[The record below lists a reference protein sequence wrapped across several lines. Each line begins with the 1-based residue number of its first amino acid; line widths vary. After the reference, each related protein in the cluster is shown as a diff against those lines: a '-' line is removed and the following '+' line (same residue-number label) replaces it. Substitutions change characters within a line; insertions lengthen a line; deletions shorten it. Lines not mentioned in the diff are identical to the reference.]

1 MQKESD
7 GSKKDLI
14 KIKQDAGKIFIKQ
27 TYIIFIDELRKFL
40 NATDL
45 TQIKLDD
52 LHPLLQAID
61 KYSELVPR
69 RLEDLNWI
77 DKDIEERKKRWHDF
91 LTHTEAKDKLVK
103 ELLSLIPLLR
113 EKYDRLAKTTNF
125 CSNSLNGFVLV
136 NEKIENAQFYETE
149 LHPCANRNQLRDE
162 VGSFSSK
169 VDIYGPQVDKFESY
183 DAEKLKEVE
192 IDEVES
198 LINQATSLIKDL
210 DADNHSIDEI
220 CSGLKEERK
229 AFKDGDTYDNHK
241 RIGDRISSASER
253 IGALKGEFDSI
264 KEALE
269 STEITN
275 PDISKK
281 FNEVE
286 SNINQLVNTIEEQK
300 LDFDEVSKDIN
311 REDMNNAK
319 LASIAGIIERLGKI
333 AGEMN
338 DIEKMLKETED
349 LFKELQSDLID
360 LCYAKKLKDL
370 MNNIKILLDRLA
382 RLNDLIDKLIQLSRE
397 LNGYT
402 SDTEE
407 DEFVKDLE
415 TELQDVKRKQLE
427 AEEVLK
433 NTEVEIQD
441 LLEQLK
447 AVPSKVDEEKAD
459 KVANTIGE
467 IGVLV
472 ESIEKLV
479 DSKIQRFAD
488 MDPYKKFRRREK
500 ELGKL
505 TQILAEREN
514 ILEELKKDCRT
525 DLENKDVSD
534 ELKQICNEVLEEVD
548 PLEENLDNL
557 KQRMSLLRN
566 EIDSYLEK
574 SAKTELTIEEI
585 FELLYANVEIKK
597 KLKILLASIDEFSKN
612 LGELRKKYLK
622 KKSEV
627 PVNKNY
633 KAIKGDAVDEMLGN
647 WINTHG
653 WEIEIKR
660 LGGGFYMFGEKK
672 IFAKIINGK
681 LIIRVGG
688 GYMNID
694 EFMQHYGMME
704 LARQQRAFE
713 MEYESLNYD
722 EIMNSEENTTT
733 QTMSSNAVMGIAE
746 AKKNLRGSFAG
757 TMTGKDG
764 RGSPKRGSPR
774 GTKVD
779 NRPGSPGTMVGKR
792 PGSPRDV
799 VQRPGSPGT
808 AGQRAATFV
817 KGLPSAAKLEE
828 SLRKMEQDA
837 KEGKLKEGYSKMT
850 IKK

>member
-1 MQKESD
+1 MT
-7 GSKKDLI
+7 
-14 KIKQDAGKIFIKQ
+14 KIKL
-27 TYIIFIDELRKFL
+27 E
-40 NATDL
+40 
-45 TQIKLDD
+45 D
-52 LHPLLQAID
+52 LHPVLQAID

-69 RLEDLNWI
+69 RLEDLNAI
-77 DKDIEERKKRWHDF
+77 DKDVEDRKKRWHDF

-125 CSNSLNGFVLV
+125 CGNSLNGFVLV
-136 NEKIENAQFYETE
+136 NEKIDNAQHYETE
-149 LHPCANRNQLRDE
+149 LRPCPNRNQLRDE
-162 VGSFSSK
+162 VGNYSAK
-169 VDIYGPQVDKFESY
+169 VDQYGPQVDKFESY
-183 DAEKLKEVE
+183 DADKLKETE

-198 LINQATSLIKDL
+198 LITAATNLIKDL
-210 DADNHSIDEI
+210 DADNHSVDDI
-220 CSGLKEERK
+220 CTGLKDERK
-229 AFKDGDTYDNHK
+229 AFRDGDIYDNHK
-241 RIGDRISSASER
+241 KIGSRIASASQR

-269 STEITN
+269 TTEITN
-275 PDISKK
+275 PAISAK
-281 FNEVE
+281 FGEVE
-286 SNINQLVNTIEEQK
+286 ANISQLIQAIEEQK
-300 LDFDEVSKDIN
+300 SSFDEVTKDVN
-311 REDMNNAK
+311 REDMNSAK
-319 LASIAGIIERLGKI
+319 LATIAGIIERLGKI
-333 AGEMN
+333 AGEMTE
-338 DIEKMLKETED
+338 IENKLKTTED

-370 MNNIKILLDRLA
+370 SNNIKILLERLA

-402 SDTEE
+402 SDNEE

-415 TELQDVKRKQLE
+415 AELQDVKRKQLE
-427 AEEVLK
+427 AEDVLK
-433 NTEVEIQD
+433 NTELEIAD

-447 AVPSKVDEEKAD
+447 AEPSKVDEERAD
-459 KVANTIGE
+459 KIANTIGE
-467 IGVLV
+467 VGALV

-505 TQILAEREN
+505 TQILTERES

-566 EIDSYLEK
+566 EIESYLEK

-597 KLKILLASIDEFSKN
+597 KLKVLLASIDEFSKN

-627 PVNKNY
+627 PTNKNY

-653 WEIEIKR
+653 
-660 LGGGFYMFGEKK
+660 
-672 IFAKIINGK
+672 
-681 LIIRVGG
+681 
-688 GYMNID
+688 
-694 EFMQHYGMME
+694 
-704 LARQQRAFE
+704 
-713 MEYESLNYD
+713 
-722 EIMNSEENTTT
+722 
-733 QTMSSNAVMGIAE
+733 
-746 AKKNLRGSFAG
+746 
-757 TMTGKDG
+757 
-764 RGSPKRGSPR
+764 
-774 GTKVD
+774 
-779 NRPGSPGTMVGKR
+779 
-792 PGSPRDV
+792 
-799 VQRPGSPGT
+799 
-808 AGQRAATFV
+808 
-817 KGLPSAAKLEE
+817 
-828 SLRKMEQDA
+828 
-837 KEGKLKEGYSKMT
+837 
-850 IKK
+850 

>member
-1 MQKESD
+1 M
-7 GSKKDLI
+7 
-14 KIKQDAGKIFIKQ
+14 
-27 TYIIFIDELRKFL
+27 
-40 NATDL
+40 
-45 TQIKLDD
+45 
-52 LHPLLQAID
+52 HPLLQSIE
-61 KYSELVPR
+61 KYSTLIPK
-69 RLEDLNWI
+69 RLEDLNVI
-77 DKDIEERKKRWHDF
+77 DGEIEERKKRWHDF
-91 LTHTEAKDKLVK
+91 LTHTEAKDKLAK

-113 EKYDRLAKTTNF
+113 EKYERLAKTTNF
-125 CSNSLNGFVLV
+125 WSNSLNGFILV
-136 NEKIENAQFYETE
+136 NESIENAHFYETN
-149 LHPCANRNQLRDE
+149 LKPWQNRDQLKAE
-162 VGSFSSK
+162 VGVFSTK
-169 VDIYGPQVDKFESY
+169 VDKYGPQVERFEGY
-183 DAEKLKEVE
+183 DAQKLKEAE
-192 IDEVES
+192 IDEVEE
-198 LINQATSLIKDL
+198 LINEATGLIKDL
-210 DADNHSIDEI
+210 DADNHGIEEI
-220 CSGLKEERK
+220 SSGLKEERK
-229 AFKDGDTYDNHK
+229 SLKNGDTYDNHK
-241 RIGDRISSASER
+241 RIGALIQSASDRLEP
-253 IGALKGEFDSI
+253 LKSEFESI

-275 PDISKK
+275 PNISRK

-286 SNINQLVNTIEEQK
+286 FNIASLIEQLDEQK
-300 LDFDEVSKDIN
+300 KDFEGVTHDIN

-319 LASIAGIIERLGKI
+319 LATIAGVIEKLGKI
-333 AGEMN
+333 AGDMDEFF
-338 DIEKMLKETED
+338 KKLKETED
-349 LFKELQSDLID
+349 LFKELQAELID
-360 LCYAKKLKDL
+360 LCYAKKLRDL
-370 MNNIKILLDRLA
+370 NSNIKILLERLA
-382 RLNDLIDKLIQLSRE
+382 RLSDLIDKLIQLSRE

-402 SDTEE
+402 SDAEE
-407 DEFVKDLE
+407 DDFVKDLE
-415 TELQDVKRKQLE
+415 AELLEVKTKQME

-433 NTEVEIQD
+433 NTEIDIAE

-447 AVPSKVDEEKAD
+447 STPSKVDEEKAE
-459 KVANTIGE
+459 KIANTIGE
-467 IGVLV
+467 IGSVV

-505 TQILAEREN
+505 TQILTEREQ
-514 ILEELKKDCRT
+514 ILEELKKDCNA
-525 DLENKDVSD
+525 DLNNENSSD
-534 ELKQICNEVLEEVD
+534 ELKQICTEVLEEVD

-597 KLKILLASIDEFSKN
+597 KLKLLLAGIDEFSKN

-627 PVNKNY
+627 PVIKNY

-653 WEIEIKR
+653 CEIEIKR

-722 EIMNSEENTTT
+722 EIMASEDNTTLT
-733 QTMSSNAVMGIAE
+733 SGSNAVIGIAE
-746 AKKNLRGSFAG
+746 AKKNLKGSFGG
-757 TMTGKDG
+757 TMTNKDG

-774 GTKVD
+774 AGKTD
-779 NRPGSPGTMVGKR
+779 NRPGSPGTMVGKQR
-792 PGSPRDV
+792 PGSPRTD
-799 VQRPGSPGT
+799 QNRPGSPGT
-808 AGQRAATFV
+808 ARGSTFV

-828 SLRKMEQDA
+828 SLRKNGTRC
-837 KEGKLKEGYSKMT
+837 KGR
-850 IKK
+850 